1 MDKVFLLNATKEN
14 FLGVAMHT
22 ITFGNEASAKHA
34 LKVIRDK
41 YIEERKEFIADK
53 RVIINYDDINCFSA
67 DDNTK
72 NDTESF
78 ELHIEGKTLSDNETD
93 DVIFD
98 GVADKV
104 GYWNGSYHI

>member
-22 ITFGNEASAKHA
+22 IAFGNEASAKHA

-41 YIEERKEFIADK
+41 YVEERKESIADK
-53 RVIINYDDINCFSA
+53 RVVINYDDINCFSA

-78 ELHIEGKTLSDNETD
+78 DVYIEEKTLSDNATD
-93 DVIFD
+93 DAIFES
-98 GVADKV
+98 VADKV

>member
-22 ITFGNEASAKHA
+22 IAFGNEASAKHA

-41 YIEERKEFIADK
+41 YIAERKEFIADK

-67 DDNTK
+67 DHNTK

-78 ELHIEGKTLSDNETD
+78 DLYIEEKTLSDNATD
-93 DVIFD
+93 DAIFES
-98 GVADKV
+98 VVDKV